1 MLATCLAIG
10 LGILI
15 IFLFSRKVKEGLQH
29 PSKNNKKHN
38 KKENKKVDSK
48 QINVEGTDVFI
59 ILPEGNN
66 KNDADNGKA
75 YAEFSDSYKQKIHH
89 YPGEHIRFDLL
100 TPIPYSDS
108 FAAPMGPHPPRN
120 PKLPEDTLDQITF

>member
-38 KKENKKVDSK
+38 KKENKK
-48 QINVEGTDVFI
+48 
-59 ILPEGNN
+59 
-66 KNDADNGKA
+66 
-75 YAEFSDSYKQKIHH
+75 KIKKK
-89 YPGEHIRFDLL
+89 I
-100 TPIPYSDS
+100 
-108 FAAPMGPHPPRN
+108 
-120 PKLPEDTLDQITF
+120 KK